1 MEFLTETLQAEKEWC
16 DIFKMLGKENKE
28 TNN

>member
-1 MEFLTETLQAEKEWC
+1 MEFLTETWQAKKEWC
-16 DIFKMLGKENKE
+16 DIFKMLEKENKE